1 MTFRLNRTKWNEL
14 RLPIEQAIKNLKA
27 RIWVSGYQMDWSEAR
42 ELNRLKDQ
50 ARKLYMLRAHLR
62 GHLHI
67 KALKRFNLEAQK
79 AIAVPVTMEEQQ
91 KAIEGLLCDPTMFVE
106 VSDAVVFENGHGPA

>member
-1 MTFRLNRTKWNEL
+1 MSFRLNRTKWNEL

-27 RIWVSGYQMDWSEAR
+27 QIWVSGHQMDWSEAR
-42 ELNRLKDQ
+42 ELNKLKDQ

-67 KALKRFNLEAQK
+67 KALKKFDPVAEK
-79 AIAVPVTMEEQQ
+79 AVPVPVTMEEQR
-91 KAIEGLLCDPTMFVE
+91 KAIEGLLCDPAMFVE
-106 VSDAVVFENGHGPA
+106 VSDAVVFGNGHGPA